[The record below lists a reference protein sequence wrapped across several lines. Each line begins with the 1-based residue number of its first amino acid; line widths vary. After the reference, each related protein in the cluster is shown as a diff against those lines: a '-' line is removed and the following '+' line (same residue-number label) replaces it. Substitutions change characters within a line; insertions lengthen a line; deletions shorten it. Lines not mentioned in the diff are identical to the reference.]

1 MPAKTVVI
9 LGGGVG
15 GLVTA
20 NELRKRLGKE
30 HRVILVDKGGKH
42 IFWPSLLWVQVGLHE
57 PDTIVRDL
65 ARLEKK
71 GIDVIKG
78 RVEAINPE
86 QRTVRVDGNELES
99 DYLVVS
105 LGADLAPEQVPGLKN
120 AGFSLYS
127 LEGAVA
133 IRDARTN
140 LIEGRLVVLTAR
152 VPYKCP
158 AAPYEAAMLLEHD
171 LRKRKVRDR
180 VEVSIYAAEPA
191 PMGVAGPE
199 ASQGVRQ
206 LVRERD
212 IAYYPQYQV
221 TEVDSTSRILRFSNG
236 AEAHYEFLVY
246 IPPHVAPKVVKD
258 AGLTGESG
266 WVPVDRHTM
275 ETRFP
280 GIYAIGDVTGIPLGV
295 GQPLPKAGVFAHREG
310 EAVAQSIAAQVD
322 GKGAS
327 GRFDGQGE
335 CFVEVGGG
343 KAGFGRGN
351 FYADPAPMVKFH
363 KPTRYW
369 HAGKILFEKHW
380 FRRWF

>member
-1 MPAKTVVI
+1 MPGKTVVI

-20 NELRKRLGKE
+20 KELRKRLGKE
-30 HRVILVDKGGKH
+30 HRVVLVDKGGEH
-42 IFWPSLLWVQVGLHE
+42 IFWPSLLWVQVGLRD
-57 PDTIVRDL
+57 PYKIMRDL

-71 GIDVIKG
+71 GIDVVKG
-78 RVEAINPE
+78 QVESIDPE
-86 QRTVRVDGNELES
+86 QRTVRVNENELES
-99 DYLVVS
+99 DYLVIS
-105 LGADLAPEQVPGLKN
+105 LGADLAPEQVPGLED
-120 AGFSLYS
+120 AGFNLYS
-127 LEGAVA
+127 MEGAVA
-133 IRDARTN
+133 IRDARAD

-158 AAPYEAAMLLEHD
+158 AAPYEAAMLLESD

-206 LVRERD
+206 LVEERN
-212 IAYYPQYQV
+212 IIYYPQHQV
-221 TEVDSTSRILRFSNG
+221 SEVDSTSRTLRFTNG

-275 ETRFP
+275 ETSFP
-280 GIYAIGDVTGIPLGV
+280 GVYAIGDVTGIPLGV
-295 GQPLPKAGVFAHREG
+295 GQPLPKAGVFAHGQAEV
-310 EAVAQSIAAQVD
+310 VAHNISVEIKGR
-322 GKGAS
+322 GKVKEW
-327 GRFDGQGE
+327 DGQGS
-335 CFVEVGGG
+335 CFLEVGQG
-343 KAGFGRGN
+343 KSAFVKGWFLAEPKPEIEFHMPGRVWH
-351 FYADPAPMVKFH
+351 MQKF
-363 KPTRYW
+363 
-369 HAGKILFEKHW
+369 IFEKYWMHHW
-380 FRRWF
+380 F